1 MATPKRSPLG
11 LLLLLNLLQGPAH
24 AYRLHKALEET
35 GKGRVVNL
43 RSRASVYQAM
53 ERLERE
59 GLVEAAG
66 KSSDAG
72 YPDRVTYAITD
83 RGREVVEE
91 WLREMLAGAGPE
103 FAEFTAALSALFVL
117 SPEDARAQLESRRDR
132 LRDQLETTEAAI
144 SGPDVPA
151 GLPRLFLLDELH
163 RRDILTA
170 ELRWTEGLIA
180 ELADGTLTWSGE
192 WLEQIAKQFRED
204 PP

>member
-1 MATPKRSPLG
+1 MAAPKRSPLG

-43 RSRASVYQAM
+43 RSRASVYQTM

-59 GLVEAAG
+59 GLIEATG

-72 YPDRVTYAITD
+72 YPDRVAYAITD
-83 RGREVVEE
+83 RGREVADE
-91 WLREMLAGAGPE
+91 WLRSMLAGVGPE

-117 SPEDARAQLESRRDR
+117 APEDARAQLESRRDL
-132 LRDQLETTEAAI
+132 LREQIETTQAAI
-144 SGPDVPA
+144 DGPEVPP

-163 RRDILTA
+163 RREILAA
-170 ELRWTEGLIA
+170 ELSWTEGLIA
-180 ELADGTLTWSGE
+180 ELADGTLTWSRE
-192 WLEQIAKQFRED
+192 WLDEIAKKF
-204 PP
+204 